1 MDIGFI
7 NKSGQFRL
15 RACAVII
22 EDGCVLMVKNDR
34 DDYYYSVGGGVKQN
48 ESSTDA
54 VVREVFEETGL
65 HYEVDRLAFIHENF
79 FTSDN
84 GENGSDLSFHEV
96 AMYYLMKPKGFK
108 PEITVE
114 SYSSGN
120 VAEHME
126 WLPIDKYSDYKAY
139 PEFFA
144 DKLKNIPDYPQHII
158 TYEK

>member
-1 MDIGFI
+1 MDVGFI

-22 EDGCVLMVKNDR
+22 EDGCVLMAKNDR

-48 ESSTDA
+48 EASTYA
-54 VVREVFEETGL
+54 VLREVLEEAGL
-65 HYEVDRLAFIHENF
+65 SYEIDRLLCVHENF

-84 GENGSDLSFHEV
+84 GENGTALPFHEF

-108 PEITVE
+108 PEITAE

-120 VAEHME
+120 IAEHMH
-126 WLPIDKYSDYKAY
+126 WLPIDKYSEYKAY

-144 DKLKNIPDYPQHII
+144 DMLKNLPDSVQHII